1 LSKNG
6 EGAVLA
12 EGPGLVV
19 FDALYGSGATM
30 DSPFNPSEDVD
41 NVPLKEIPALD
52 KVITELQLTNRGTE
66 QVLRAVNGFF
76 QDKFSYSTWQ
86 GPANVRSANETP
98 LSRFL
103 LRSRSG
109 HCEYFATATVLL
121 LRQLGLPARYA
132 VGYAVHEGSG
142 QKYVVRERDAHAW
155 CLVWDGATWRD
166 FDTTPASWVTEEGKR
181 RSPLQFLSDVWLGIG
196 FMFSKFRWGQTNL
209 RQYIFWALV
218 PVMALLFYQIV
229 FRKRSRRRSRTAA
242 EAGISVSWPGL
253 DSEFYQLEQKLAER
267 GVERPPNEP
276 LSSWLSRALGTI
288 ASVEVNKSFRELVRL
303 HYRYRFDPQGL
314 NASDREKLMLGVRA
328 CLASL
333 EESKPAEAKS

>member
-1 LSKNG
+1 M
-6 EGAVLA
+6 
-12 EGPGLVV
+12 
-19 FDALYGSGATM
+19 FDALYGPGATI

-41 NVPLKEIPALD
+41 SVPPKEIPALD
-52 KVITELQLTNRGTE
+52 KVITELRLTNQVTE

-86 GPANVRSANETP
+86 GSANVRSTNETP

-103 LRSRSG
+103 LHSRSG

-132 VGYAVHEGSG
+132 VGYAVHEASG

-155 CLVWDGATWRD
+155 CLVWDGVTWRD

-229 FRKRSRRRSRTAA
+229 FRKRSRRRGRTAA
-242 EAGISVSWPGL
+242 EAGISVAWPGL

-288 ASVEVNKSFRELVRL
+288 ASVEVNKSFRELARL
-303 HYRYRFDPQGL
+303 HYRYRFDPRGL
-314 NASDREKLMLGVRA
+314 NENDRAELRRGVER
-328 CLASL
+328 CLASI
-333 EESKPAEAKS
+333 EGVKPAAAKS